1 MERNNPLLIAL
12 LPYIATAVGAG
23 ALGIGGWWVSRQA
36 TAAQTARDLQIT
48 QQAEINRQQA
58 FSSQISSQMMIER
71 VTPLLWV
78 TVPAMIAVGGYFL
91 WKAREAGRE

>member
-1 MERNNPLLIAL
+1 MHWAIIAL
-12 LPYIATAVGAG
+12 AAIAAAG
-23 ALGIGGWWVSRQA
+23 VPAYSAYRSY
-36 TAAQTARDLQIT
+36 AQTRE
-48 QQAEINRQQA
+48 QQAQQQVQQAAIAQQQA